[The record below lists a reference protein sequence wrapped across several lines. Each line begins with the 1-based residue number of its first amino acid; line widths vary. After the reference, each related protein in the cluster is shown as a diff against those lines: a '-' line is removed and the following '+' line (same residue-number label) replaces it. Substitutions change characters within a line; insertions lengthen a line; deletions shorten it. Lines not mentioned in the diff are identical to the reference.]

1 METRRLSVVFPHTRV
16 ASLVKILR
24 TTAHGAFPVVSLL
37 GSEGE
42 SESLVSFE
50 NHKVSVNDDDDDD
63 DDGDET
69 ADGAFPVVSLLGSE
83 GESESLVSF

>member
-1 METRRLSVVFPHTRV
+1 MSGVACLLHCRRLQARHLVETRRLSVVFPHTRV
-16 ASLVKILR
+16 ASLVKILK

-50 NHKVSVNDDDDDD
+50 NQK
-63 DDGDET
+63 
-69 ADGAFPVVSLLGSE
+69 VSLL
-83 GESESLVSF
+83 LLLCSFGA